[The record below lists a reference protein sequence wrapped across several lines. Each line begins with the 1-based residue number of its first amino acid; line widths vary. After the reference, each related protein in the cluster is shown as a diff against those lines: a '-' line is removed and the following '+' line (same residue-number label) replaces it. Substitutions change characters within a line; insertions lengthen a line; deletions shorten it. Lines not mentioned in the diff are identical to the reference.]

1 MISTL
6 HTYWYCQD
14 QKYVVTLN
22 EIVEFLTLNR
32 VKIRNV
38 KLWELK
44 KFRKFDLDPQLV
56 KKSKNNIRPILVVKD
71 LEGNYTD
78 VILGKHKLESAF
90 QSGDKTIRIKEI
102 CMKKAPK
109 NMRVLFLQ
117 KKYERSN

>member
-1 MISTL
+1 MTI
-6 HTYWYCQD
+6 
-14 QKYVVTLN
+14 
-22 EIVEFLTLNR
+22 NR

-56 KKSKNNIRPILVVKD
+56 KKSKNNLRPILVVKD
-71 LEGNYTD
+71 LAGNYTD